1 MPDVEFSLMS
11 SIYDVDSIG
20 RVFQEV
26 AAHTGAQY
34 RPQFLV
40 WSSAWTE
47 LVRMALYSHGPDV
60 SEIGTT
66 WVGDL
71 VGMNSLHSFTR
82 AELDSIGGPEP
93 YLKGAWQSCVVGTEG
108 SVWAIPWLADTRL
121 LYYRRDVLQ
130 KAGIDEANAFK
141 SHIAMK
147 ATFQRLKEYGVPVP
161 FVIPTGANRVA
172 LQSLASLV
180 WGAGGDF
187 VSKDGK
193 TVQLDLPETRAG
205 FYQYFE
211 LGQYLVPQARN
222 VVDVNS
228 DAMYYSDQAAITIS
242 GPWLLRDRAANPQV
256 VANSGVTFPPG
267 VPFVGGS
274 NLVIWKHSRSVK
286 ESMALIQLLTS
297 QPEQQN
303 YLKSMGLLPVRL
315 DVLSSPEAAKDP
327 LYKAINLGFEY
338 GRTFHMFHLWGLV
351 EDRLTTAI
359 GSIWHDV
366 LANPEA
372 GVKTAV
378 DKRLNSLSRQLDLVL
393 SSK

>member
-1 MPDVEFSLMS
+1 MPDVEFSWMS
-11 SIYDVDSIG
+11 SIYDASSID
-20 RVFQEV
+20 RVFQAV
-26 AAHTGAQY
+26 KVNTGVQY
-34 RPQFLV
+34 RPQLLV
-40 WSSAWTE
+40 WNNAWTE
-47 LVRMALYSHGPDV
+47 LVRMALYGHGPDV

-71 VGMNSLHSFTR
+71 VGMNSLHAFNR
-82 AELDSIGGPEP
+82 AELESIGGSGP
-93 YLKGAWQSCVVGTEG
+93 YLKGAWQSCVISSEG

-130 KAGIDEANAFK
+130 IAGIDEASAFK
-141 SHIAMK
+141 THADMK
-147 ATFQRLKEYGVPVP
+147 STLQRLKDYGVPVP
-161 FVIPTGANRVA
+161 FVIPTWANRVA

-193 TVQLDLPETRAG
+193 TMLLDLPETRVG

-211 LGQYLVPQARN
+211 LGQYLASQARN

-228 DAMYYSDQAAITIS
+228 DAMYYSDQAAVTIS

-256 VANSGVTFPPG
+256 IANSGVTFPPG

-274 NLVIWKHSRSVK
+274 NLVIWKHSRSIK
-286 ESMALIQLLTS
+286 ESLALIRYLTS
-297 QPEQQN
+297 QPEQQY
-303 YLKSMGLLPVRL
+303 YLKSAGLLPVRL
-315 DVLSSPEAAKDP
+315 DVLSSPAAAHDP
-327 LYKAINLGFEY
+327 LYQALNQGFEH

-359 GSIWHDV
+359 GSIWHDL

-372 GVKTAV
+372 SVKGVV